1 MKKFGIILGGF
12 LLSLSGGAAYSWGVF
27 TVPLMEL
34 FEWNKFEA
42 NISFTVFMM
51 VFAICMLPA
60 GMAADRFGYRFIS
73 QIGAFLLLPA
83 YLLASLVGI
92 VGHSWWLP
100 LTHGLIGGIGCACVY
115 SVIAPAIRSHV
126 NKNASFAVSVAVMGF
141 GLASVFVAPIK
152 VRLLIPGLGITG
164 TLAVMG
170 LMVFIGS
177 LAGSFLMPSKI
188 KSENA
193 AAIMPVKVV
202 RETLLNKKF
211 YILWFIFASFVIGGF
226 LSIGLFPSF
235 ARLQISADAGFAAF
249 VVSLFSGVNGFG
261 RPVAGYLSE
270 KIGFSKIL
278 VATGFLQFLFLLML
292 GLLPSSGVLLVVVS
306 VVTGWS
312 FAVIL
317 GLYPSFTA
325 SILGNENLGT
335 KYGMVFTGFGLGAMA
350 LLGGSFLY
358 DLTGSFRIA
367 FISAALASF
376 VSVILFFLLLYFHN
390 RHKPGVN

>member
-1 MKKFGIILGGF
+1 
-12 LLSLSGGAAYSWGVF
+12 
-27 TVPLMEL
+27 
-34 FEWNKFEA
+34 
-42 NISFTVFMM
+42 
-51 VFAICMLPA
+51 
-60 GMAADRFGYRFIS
+60 
-73 QIGAFLLLPA
+73 
-83 YLLASLVGI
+83 
-92 VGHSWWLP
+92 
-100 LTHGLIGGIGCACVY
+100 
-115 SVIAPAIRSHV
+115 
-126 NKNASFAVSVAVMGF
+126 
-141 GLASVFVAPIK
+141 
-152 VRLLIPGLGITG
+152 
-164 TLAVMG
+164 MG

-292 GLLPSSGVLLVVVS
+292 GLLPSSGVLLIMVS